1 MPEVILYDTTLR
13 DGAQTEGVWFSLE
26 DKIAIALKLDE
37 LGIDYI
43 EGGFPGS
50 NPKDAEFF
58 ERIRAHPLKHAQ
70 VAAFGMTRRARTK
83 VGDDAGIQALIEC
96 GAPVVTIVGKSWGL
110 HVKEVIGASPEQNIK
125 MISETI
131 EFLKSK
137 KKTAFFDAEHFFD
150 GYRENPEFALA
161 TLKAAEDAG
170 ADQIILCDTNGGTLP
185 DEIAKVTRIA
195 LESISV
201 PIGIHAHNDSD
212 LAVANTIAAVEAG
225 AEQVQGTLNGYG
237 ERCGNAN
244 LCSVIVVLALKMK
257 KDFRAA
263 KNLRKLTEVSR
274 FIDEVANLSPRGT
287 QPFVGFSAFA
297 HKGGMHADAIRKNP
311 RTYEHIKPELVGNE
325 RRILVSELS
334 GASNVL
340 AKTLKYNI
348 AHDRTTMRKIV
359 SEVARLENEGYQ
371 FEAAEASFDL
381 LVRKIL
387 GRHKRFFNL
396 KGFRVMVEKD
406 PKGNP
411 ITEATIKVEVDEKEE
426 HTAAEGDGPVNALDS
441 ALRKALE
448 KFYPALC
455 DVHLVDYKVR
465 IVNPREGT
473 AARVRV
479 VIQRRDRE
487 YIWAT
492 VGVSENIIE
501 ASWLALV
508 DSIEYK
514 LLKDEEKGSG

>member
-1 MPEVILYDTTLR
+1 MERLLIYDTTLR
-13 DGAQTEGVWFSLE
+13 DGAQTEGIWFSLE

-58 ERIRAHPLKHAQ
+58 KAIRSRTLRHARI
-70 VAAFGMTRRARTK
+70 AAFGMTRRSGSKAAS
-83 VGDDAGIQALIEC
+83 DPGIKALIES
-96 GAPVVTIVGKSWGL
+96 GAPVITIVGKSWDL
-110 HVKEVIGASPEQNIK
+110 HVREVLKTSRAENIT

-131 EFLKSK
+131 KFLKSK
-137 KKTAFFDAEHFFD
+137 KKTVFFDAEHFFD
-150 GYRENPEFALA
+150 GYIGNPTFALE
-161 TLKAAEDAG
+161 TLKAAEAAG
-170 ADQIILCDTNGGTLP
+170 ADQIILCDTNGGRLP
-185 DEIAKVTRIA
+185 EEIAKITKIA
-195 LESISV
+195 LASVSV
-201 PIGIHAHNDSD
+201 PVGIHAHNDSD

-225 AEQVQGTLNGYG
+225 ALQVQGTLNGYG
-237 ERCGNAN
+237 ERCGNAR
-244 LCSVIVVLALKMK
+244 LSSVMAVLALKMK
-257 KDFRAA
+257 KKFVAA
-263 KNLRKLTEVSR
+263 ENLRKLTEISR
-274 FIDEVANLSPRGT
+274 FVDEVANLNPEGT
-287 QPFVGFSAFA
+287 KAFVGPSAFA
-297 HKGGMHADAIRKNP
+297 HKGGMHVDAVRKNP
-311 RTYEHIKPELVGNE
+311 RTYEHIKPEVVGNE

-359 SEVARLENEGYQ
+359 NEVARLENEGYQ

-406 PKGNP
+406 REGNP
-411 ITEATIKVEVDEKEE
+411 ITEATIKVEVEGKEE
-426 HTAAEGDGPVNALDS
+426 HTAAEGDGPVNALDN

-448 KFYPALC
+448 KFYPSLR

-465 IVNPREGT
+465 IVNPRAGT
-473 AARVRV
+473 AAKVRV
-479 VIQRRDRE
+479 VIQSRDRE
-487 YIWAT
+487 EFWAT

-508 DSIEYK
+508 DSVEFK
-514 LLKDEEKGSG
+514 LLKDEERGSG